1 MRVRLKLVNEGGEER
16 VDHKTIVR
24 EIMINEDFINP
35 KNESIA
41 IGFRNKHSSGIIEF
55 SITEVEQLFKEV
67 NNKIH
72 ILKTLNIFQTQTS
85 GAINLEQK
93 KKK

>member
-16 VDHKTIVR
+16 IDHKTIVR

-72 ILKTLNIFQTQTS
+72 ILKTFNIFGTS
-85 GAINLEQK
+85 GAINLGEK